1 MENTADPACVV
12 KSIRPIGLPVYVVEP
27 VPTKR
32 TGRTPFVIY
41 VVYIEKTRSFVKGLG
56 MLLAYTV
63 PNSVPGVEPV
73 EAPDRAKPDA
83 VDVSV
88 CDGDVE
94 PALYVHHLVL
104 YDKANN
110 PNPSYIVGVLLAA

>member
-1 MENTADPACVV
+1 MENTAVPACVV

-32 TGRTPFVIY
+32 TGRRPFVIY

-56 MLLAYTV
+56 TLLAYTV
-63 PNSVPGVEPV
+63 PNSLPGVEPV
-73 EAPDRAKPDA
+73 EEPDSAKPEAD
-83 VDVSV
+83 DVNV
-88 CDGDVE
+88 CDGDVD

-104 YDKANN
+104 YDEANA
-110 PNPSYIVGVLLAA
+110 PKPSHIVGVLLAA